1 MKNTFKI
8 SGMTCNGCKLTVESK
23 INSLI
28 EVDHVNVNLEVG
40 EVTIYSQNQISFS
53 TINNLLPSKYQIIGG
68 DTNSEFNSSTEN
80 EKSKLKKLMPLFI
93 ILFYISTTSILLNY
107 KNWNLTYAMYDF
119 MGLFY
124 VVFSFFKILDLKGF
138 TMSFTMYDPFAKKTS
153 LYAWIYPFIEV
164 LLGLMFLMRI
174 ETKAALILTIA
185 VLGITSI
192 GVAQTLINKRSIQC
206 ACLGTTLKLPMTEA
220 TLIENSIM
228 ILMSVSLLI
237 S

>member
-8 SGMTCNGCKLTVESK
+8 SGMTCNGCKVTVESK

-28 EVDHVNVNLEVG
+28 EVDHVNVNLEAG
-40 EVTIYSQNQISFS
+40 EVTIFSQNQISFS
-53 TINNLLPSKYQIIGG
+53 TVNNILPSKYQIIEGN
-68 DTNSEFNSSTEN
+68 TISEFNSSTKN
-80 EKSKLKKLMPLFI
+80 EKSKLTKLMPLFI

-138 TMSFTMYDPFAKKTS
+138 TMSFRMYDPFAKKTS

-174 ETKAALILTIA
+174 ETKTALILTII

-228 ILMSVSLLI
+228 IIMSLSLLI

>member
-8 SGMTCNGCKLTVESK
+8 SGMTCNGCKVTVESK

-93 ILFYISTTSILLNY
+93 ILFYISTISILLNY
-107 KNWNLTYAMYDF
+107 EDWNLTYAMYDF

-124 VVFSFFKILDLKGF
+124 IIFSFFKILDLKGF
-138 TMSFTMYDPFAKKTS
+138 TMSFRMYDPFAKKTS
-153 LYAWIYPFIEV
+153 FYAWIYPFIEV

-174 ETKAALILTIA
+174 ETKAALILTIV

>member
-8 SGMTCNGCKLTVESK
+8 SGMTCNGCKVTVESK

-53 TINNLLPSKYQIIGG
+53 TINNLLPSKYEIIGG

-93 ILFYISTTSILLNY
+93 ILFYISTISILLNY
-107 KNWNLTYAMYDF
+107 EDWNLTYAMYDF

-138 TMSFTMYDPFAKKTS
+138 TMSFRMYDPFAKKTS
-153 LYAWIYPFIEV
+153 FYAWIYPFIEV

-174 ETKAALILTIA
+174 ETKAALILTIV

-228 ILMSVSLLI
+228 IIMSLSLLI

>member
-1 MKNTFKI
+1 MENTFKI
-8 SGMTCNGCKLTVESK
+8 SGMTCNGCKATVESK

-68 DTNSEFNSSTEN
+68 NKNSDFNISTQN
-80 EKSKLKKLMPLFI
+80 EKSKFKKLKPLFI
-93 ILFYISTTSILLNY
+93 ILAYISITSLLLNFE
-107 KNWNLTYAMYDF
+107 NWNSTNAMLDF

-124 VVFSFFKILDLKGF
+124 IIFSFFKILDVKGF
-138 TMSFTMYDPFAKKTS
+138 SNSFRMYDPLAKILP
-153 LYAWIYPFIEV
+153 LYGIIYPLIEV
-164 LLGLMFLMRI
+164 LLGIMFLTRI
-174 ETKAALILTIA
+174 EVELALILTII
-185 VLGITSI
+185 VLGITTLGVTKTLLNKKSI
-192 GVAQTLINKRSIQC
+192 IC

>member
-8 SGMTCNGCKLTVESK
+8 SGMTCNGCKVTVESK

-28 EVDHVNVNLEVG
+28 EVDHVNVNLEAG
-40 EVTIYSQNQISFS
+40 EVIIYSQNQISFS
-53 TINNLLPSKYQIIGG
+53 TVNNILPSKYQIIEGN
-68 DTNSEFNSSTEN
+68 TISEFNSSTKN
-80 EKSKLKKLMPLFI
+80 EKSKLTKLMPLFI
-93 ILFYISTTSILLNY
+93 ILFYISTISILLNY

-124 VVFSFFKILDLKGF
+124 IIFSFFKILDLKGF
-138 TMSFTMYDPFAKKTS
+138 TMSFRMYDPFAKKTS

-174 ETKAALILTIA
+174 ETKTALILTII

-228 ILMSVSLLI
+228 IIMSVSLLI

>member
-93 ILFYISTTSILLNY
+93 ILFYISTISILLNY
-107 KNWNLTYAMYDF
+107 EDWNLTYAMYDF

-124 VVFSFFKILDLKGF
+124 IIFSFFKILDLKGF
-138 TMSFTMYDPFAKKTS
+138 TMSFRMYDPFAKKTS
-153 LYAWIYPFIEV
+153 FYAWIYPFIEV

-174 ETKAALILTIA
+174 ETKAALILTIV

>member
-8 SGMTCNGCKLTVESK
+8 SGMTCNGCKVTVESK

-28 EVDHVNVNLEVG
+28 EVDHVNVNLEAG
-40 EVTIYSQNQISFS
+40 EVIIYSQNQISFS
-53 TINNLLPSKYQIIGG
+53 TVNNILPSKYQIIEGN
-68 DTNSEFNSSTEN
+68 TISEFNSSTKN

-138 TMSFTMYDPFAKKTS
+138 TMSFRMYDPFAKKTS

-164 LLGLMFLMRI
+164 LLGLMFLVRI
-174 ETKAALILTIA
+174 ETKTALILTII

-220 TLIENSIM
+220 TLIENTIM
-228 ILMSVSLLI
+228 IIMSVSLLI

>member
-8 SGMTCNGCKLTVESK
+8 SGMTCNGCKVTVESK

-28 EVDHVNVNLEVG
+28 EVDHVNVNLEAG
-40 EVTIYSQNQISFS
+40 EVIIYSQNQISFS
-53 TINNLLPSKYQIIGG
+53 TVNNILPSKYQIIEGN
-68 DTNSEFNSSTEN
+68 TISEFNSSIKN
-80 EKSKLKKLMPLFI
+80 EKSKLTKLMPLFI

-138 TMSFTMYDPFAKKTS
+138 TMSFRMYDPFAKKTS

-164 LLGLMFLMRI
+164 LLGLMFLVRI
-174 ETKAALILTIA
+174 ETKTALILTII

-228 ILMSVSLLI
+228 IIMSLSLLI
-237 S
+237 Y

>member
-8 SGMTCNGCKLTVESK
+8 SGMTCDGCKATVESK

-28 EVDHVNVNLEVG
+28 EVDNVNVNLEDG
-40 EVTIYSQNQISFS
+40 EVTIYSQNRISFS
-53 TINNLLPSKYQIIGG
+53 TINNLLPSKYQIIRGN
-68 DTNSEFNSSTEN
+68 TNSEFNSLALN
-80 EKSKLKKLMPLFI
+80 EESKLKKLKPLFI
-93 ILFYISTTSILLNY
+93 ILFYISTISILLNY
-107 KNWNLTYAMYDF
+107 KDWNLTYAMYDF

-124 VVFSFFKILDLKGF
+124 VIFSFFKILDLKGF
-138 TMSFTMYDPFAKKTS
+138 TISFKMYDPLAKKAS
-153 LYAWIYPFIEV
+153 FYAWTYPFIEV

-174 ETKAALILTIA
+174 ETKTALILTIIA
-185 VLGITSI
+185 LGITSF

-220 TLIENSIM
+220 TLIENTIM

>member
-8 SGMTCNGCKLTVESK
+8 SGMTCNGCKVTVESK

-93 ILFYISTTSILLNY
+93 ILFYISTISILLNY
-107 KNWNLTYAMYDF
+107 EDWNLTYAMYDF

-124 VVFSFFKILDLKGF
+124 VIFSFFKILDLKGF
-138 TMSFTMYDPFAKKTS
+138 TMSFRMYDPFAKKTS
-153 LYAWIYPFIEV
+153 FYAWIYPFIEV

-174 ETKAALILTIA
+174 ETKAALILTIV

>member
-8 SGMTCNGCKLTVESK
+8 SGMTCNGCKVNVESK

-28 EVDHVNVNLEVG
+28 EVDHVNVNLEAG
-40 EVTIYSQNQISFS
+40 EVTIFSQNQISFS
-53 TINNLLPSKYQIIGG
+53 TINNLLPSKYQIIRGN
-68 DTNSEFNSSTEN
+68 TKSEFDRSTEN

-93 ILFYISTTSILLNY
+93 ILFYISTISILLNY

-124 VVFSFFKILDLKGF
+124 IIFSFFKILDLKGF
-138 TMSFTMYDPFAKKTS
+138 TMSFRMYDPFAKKTS

-174 ETKAALILTIA
+174 ETKTALILTII

-228 ILMSVSLLI
+228 IIMSVSLLI

>member
-1 MKNTFKI
+1 MI
-8 SGMTCNGCKLTVESK
+8 HL
-23 INSLI
+23 
-28 EVDHVNVNLEVG
+28 
-40 EVTIYSQNQISFS
+40 Q
-53 TINNLLPSKYQIIGG
+53 
-68 DTNSEFNSSTEN
+68 
-80 EKSKLKKLMPLFI
+80 
-93 ILFYISTTSILLNY
+93 
-107 KNWNLTYAMYDF
+107 
-119 MGLFY
+119 
-124 VVFSFFKILDLKGF
+124 
-138 TMSFTMYDPFAKKTS
+138 KKTS

-174 ETKAALILTIA
+174 ETKTALILTII

-228 ILMSVSLLI
+228 IIMSLSLLI

>member
-8 SGMTCNGCKLTVESK
+8 SGMTCNGCKVTVESK

-93 ILFYISTTSILLNY
+93 ILFYISTISILLNY
-107 KNWNLTYAMYDF
+107 EDWNLTYAMYDF

-124 VVFSFFKILDLKGF
+124 IIFSFFKILDLKGF
-138 TMSFTMYDPFAKKTS
+138 TMSFRMYDPFAKKTS
-153 LYAWIYPFIEV
+153 FYAWIYPFIEV
-164 LLGLMFLMRI
+164 LLGLLFLMRI
-174 ETKAALILTIA
+174 ETKAALILTIV